1 MTDDRGGYDE
11 SNADA
16 AREAMRRVYEL
27 LGQDPGAGVDQI
39 RDVEGYRDIPE
50 PVQRAIEELSL
61 GERLLVHRLFSDL
74 MDAGFYVQGGFGPRF
89 GY

>member
-1 MTDDRGGYDE
+1 MTDGGG
-11 SNADA
+11 SNEPNVDA
-16 AREAMRRVYEL
+16 AREAMRRVHEL

-39 RDVEGYRDIPE
+39 RAVEGYRDIPE
-50 PVQRAIEELSL
+50 SVQRAIEGLSL

-74 MDAGFYVQGGFGPRF
+74 MEAGFYVQGGFNAVF

>member
-1 MTDDRGGYDE
+1 MTDGGG
-11 SNADA
+11 SNEPNVDA
-16 AREAMRRVYEL
+16 AREAMRRVHEL

-39 RDVEGYRDIPE
+39 RAVEGYRDIPE
-50 PVQRAIEELSL
+50 SVQRAIEGLSL

-74 MDAGFYVQGGFGPRF
+74 MEAGFYVQRQFDLRA